1 MALNETAAP
10 AMLQPGAPP
19 SKRACRRVHAD
30 LDMLT
35 WVPGVPSPWC
45 CGGKRIHC
53 GYGGWRGARGRR
65 GIRAVRR
72 LAHCLPSTRRSHED
86 RGAPALEAGTLAGAV
101 WRGAVCAW
109 CLKKSTFYIPAAP
122 PLTA

>member
-1 MALNETAAP
+1 MVLNETAAP

-53 GYGGWRGARGRR
+53 GYGGWRGARGVE
-65 GIRAVRR
+65 GDQGGAQ
-72 LAHCLPSTRRSHED
+72 AGALPSQHK
-86 RGAPALEAGTLAGAV
+86 ALT
-101 WRGAVCAW
+101 
-109 CLKKSTFYIPAAP
+109 
-122 PLTA
+122 